1 MKPSHK
7 LMTRY
12 ATSIAAANAAAAV
25 AASHHPSNHLS
36 NHSIATSRHHH
47 PHQLNQIN
55 HLNLHHHHHL
65 PPHHHQQ
72 IDSDEQEEEFE
83 EDVEEDD
90 VPIDL
95 SVKSRPTTRS
105 LPVIVRP
112 EDHYDHHKIPL
123 FRTSVTPS
131 GAGGREAIHEQ
142 PQHHSHHQ
150 QQQQQ
155 DIINEFAVRYMF
167 LNQSLGGANGVIAA
181 AAASRHPAL
190 QSLLPTIAALS
201 HHFPQTVTEDD
212 LRGRGSSGWPVS
224 DGRGGSLHSIP
235 PHVLRE
241 NIQHEELDDDRM
253 ESPSPPIGDSTPNS
267 AFASI
272 GGGQEG
278 LITDRKK
285 MSRPLTGRY
294 VRHGTG
300 ASPSTLMSLRR
311 MIEERQKRRT
321 SPSAKGNAKRNARGR
336 NNNARRK

>member
-47 PHQLNQIN
+47 SHQLNQIN
-55 HLNLHHHHHL
+55 HHLNLHHHH
-65 PPHHHQQ
+65 PV
-72 IDSDEQEEEFE
+72 DSDEQEEEEFE

-95 SVKSRPTTRS
+95 SVKSRTTTRS

-123 FRTSVTPS
+123 FRSSVTPS

-142 PQHHSHHQ
+142 PQHHSHHHH

-201 HHFPQTVTEDD
+201 HHFPPTVTEDD
-212 LRGRGSSGWPVS
+212 LRGSGGWPVS
-224 DGRGGSLHSIP
+224 DGRRGSLHSI

-241 NIQHEELDDDRM
+241 NIRSIQHEELDEDGM

-267 AFASI
+267 SFASI
-272 GGGQEG
+272 GGGPEG

-321 SPSAKGNAKRNARGR
+321 SPSAKGNVKRNSKGR
-336 NNNARRK
+336 NNNVRRK